1 MTLATVTEATKE
13 YFRELVGEGKVLV
26 DVWGPD
32 CKPCV
37 ALEPHVEKIAEERPD
52 LQVVKLEAPKARRL
66 CMEMRIMG
74 MPAFLFFRDGDEVS
88 RLSDPQLSP
97 AKLRQWVEETVG

>member
-1 MTLATVTEATKE
+1 MATVTEATKE
-13 YFRELVGEGKVLV
+13 NFRELVGEGAVLV

-37 ALEPHVEKIAEERPD
+37 ALEPHVEQIAEERPD
-52 LQVVKLEAPKARRL
+52 LRVVKLEAPKARRL

-74 MPAFLFFRDGDEVS
+74 MPAFLYFRDGDEVA

-97 AKLRQWVEETVG
+97 AKLREWVAQTVDG